1 MKTTIST
8 LVILFAVTTASL
20 AQVRLAPFLGY
31 GEGLNCWGI
40 GAYAE
45 IVIDNR
51 LSFSPYFTQYFPESL
66 NDNPRLSGW
75 ELNGNVNYYVINGDA
90 VSLYGLAGLNYTNV
104 RTRISTPAADDLVD
118 NDGNFGFNFGIG
130 TMVNIKNY
138 LYPFVEGKYTAGE
151 YSQAGLILGVK
162 FQLGKRQIDYDY

>member
-1 MKTTIST
+1 MKTIIST
-8 LVILFAVTTASL
+8 LLILFFVTTASV
-20 AQVRLAPFLGY
+20 AQVRLAPFLAY
-31 GEGLNCWGI
+31 GEGLNCWGL

-45 IVIDNR
+45 MVIDDR

-75 ELNGNVNYYVINGDA
+75 ELNGNVNYYVVSGDVA
-90 VSLYGLAGLNYTNV
+90 SLYGLAGLNYTNI
-104 RTRISTPAADDLVD
+104 RTRTSTPSENVVD

-130 TMVNIKNY
+130 TMVNIKDY
-138 LYPFVEGKYTAGE
+138 LFPFVEGKYTAGG
-151 YSQAGLILGVK
+151 YSQAGLIIGVK